1 MGTGRGIHGGRAREP
16 RTHAMQITFL
26 GAARTVTGAKYL
38 VEDGGTRILVDCGL
52 FQGEKALRLRNRAP
66 LPVPAA
72 SLAAVV
78 LTHAHLDHS
87 GYVPLLVAS
96 GYAGRVHCSEG
107 THELCRILLPDSGR
121 LQEEE
126 AAFANRHGY
135 SKHAPALPLY
145 TEAQAE
151 RSLGRFAPATFDTD
165 VAVAPGARV
174 RFRPA
179 GHILGASLV
188 TLTIRDTTIVFAGD
202 LGRPHDPVMCAP
214 APVAAADWLVVESTY
229 GDRLHEPG
237 DPAQKLAEIVSRTVA
252 RGGKVVIP
260 SFAVGRAQALLHAL
274 ARLKATGAIPPK
286 VPVYLDSPMATD
298 VTALY
303 MRFRAQHR
311 LSADACAAIGRSA
324 HLVTTPEQSRALDLQ
339 RMPMVI
345 IAASGMAT
353 GGRVL
358 HHLRALAGDPRNT
371 ILFSGY
377 QASGTRGAAIVS
389 GAPEVKMLGQWV
401 AIRAEVATLPGMSA
415 HADYAE
421 ILQWLRGFTS
431 APKATFVTHGEPAAA
446 EALRRRIVETLGWT
460 AEAPEYLQTV
470 SLD

>member
-1 MGTGRGIHGGRAREP
+1 
-16 RTHAMQITFL
+16 MQITFL
-26 GAARTVTGAKYL
+26 GATRTVTGAKYL
-38 VEDGGTRILVDCGL
+38 VEDGATRVLVDCGL
-52 FQGEKALRLRNRAP
+52 FQGEKALRLRNWAP
-66 LPVPAA
+66 LPVHPS

-87 GYVPLLVAS
+87 GYVPLLVARGFS
-96 GYAGRVHCSEG
+96 GRVHCSAG

-135 SKHAPALPLY
+135 SKHTPALPLY
-145 TEAQAE
+145 TEAQAQ
-151 RSLGRFAPATFDTD
+151 RCLGRFAPSAFDTD
-165 VAVAPGARV
+165 VAVAPNVSV

-179 GHILGASLV
+179 GHILGASTV
-188 TLTIRDTTIVFAGD
+188 TLTMRAATIAFSGD
-202 LGRPHDPVMCAP
+202 LGRPHDPVMRPP
-214 APVAAADWLVVESTY
+214 APLAAADWLVVESTY
-229 GDRLHEPG
+229 GDRLHDPG
-237 DPAQKLAEIVSRTVA
+237 DPEQALADVVNRTVA

-274 ARLKATGAIPPK
+274 ARLKARGAIPPT

-303 MRFRAQHR
+303 MRFRGQHR

-324 HLVTTPEQSRALDLQ
+324 HLVTTPEESRRLDEQ

-345 IAASGMAT
+345 IAASGMVT

-358 HHLRALAGDPRNT
+358 HHLRALAGDARNT
-371 ILFSGY
+371 ILFSGH
-377 QASGTRGAAIVS
+377 QANGTRGAAIAS

-401 AIRAEVATLPGMSA
+401 PIRAEVAMLQGLSA

-421 ILQWLRGFTS
+421 IMQWLRGFAA

-446 EALRRRIVETLGWT
+446 EALRRRIVETLGWR
-460 AEAPEYLQTV
+460 AETPEYLQTV
-470 SLD
+470 RLD

>member
-1 MGTGRGIHGGRAREP
+1 
-16 RTHAMQITFL
+16 MQITFL
-26 GAARTVTGAKYL
+26 GATRTVTGAKYL
-38 VEDGGTRILVDCGL
+38 VEDGATRILVDCGL
-52 FQGEKALRLRNRAP
+52 FQGEKALRLRNWAP
-66 LPVPAA
+66 LPVPPHTL
-72 SLAAVV
+72 SAVV

-87 GYVPLLVAS
+87 GYVPLLVQRGFRGAI
-96 GYAGRVHCSEG
+96 HCSEG

-145 TEAQAE
+145 TEAQAQ
-151 RSLGRFAPATFDTD
+151 RSLGRFVSAAFDRD
-165 VAVAPGARV
+165 VEVAPHAHV

-188 TLTIRDTTIVFAGD
+188 TLTVRDTTIVFTGD
-202 LGRPHDPVMCAP
+202 LGRPHDPVMRPP
-214 APVAAADWLVVESTY
+214 ATIASADYLVVESTY

-237 DPAQKLAEIVSRTVA
+237 DPTQALADVVNRTIA

-274 ARLKATGAIPPK
+274 ACLKAKGAVPPA

-303 MRFRAQHR
+303 VRLRRQHR
-311 LSADACAAIGRSA
+311 LSAEQCAAIGRSA
-324 HLVTTPEQSRALDLQ
+324 HLVTTPAQSRALDLQ
-339 RMPMVI
+339 RLPMVI

-401 AIRAEVATLPGMSA
+401 PIRAEVATLQGLSA
-415 HADYAE
+415 HADHAE
-421 ILQWLRGFTS
+421 ILQWLRGFDR
-431 APKATFVTHGEPAAA
+431 APKTTFVTHGEATAAD
-446 EALRRRIVETLGWT
+446 ALRQRIVAALGWKV
-460 AEAPEYLQTV
+460 EVPDYLQAV

>member
-1 MGTGRGIHGGRAREP
+1 
-16 RTHAMQITFL
+16 MQITFL
-26 GAARTVTGAKYL
+26 GATRTVTGAKYL
-38 VEDGGTRILVDCGL
+38 VEDGATRVLVDCGL
-52 FQGEKALRLRNRAP
+52 FQGEKALRLRNWAP
-66 LPVPAA
+66 LPVHPS

-87 GYVPLLVAS
+87 GYVPLLVARGFS
-96 GYAGRVHCSEG
+96 GRVHCSAG

-135 SKHAPALPLY
+135 SKHTPALPLY
-145 TEAQAE
+145 TEAQAQ
-151 RSLGRFAPATFDTD
+151 RCLGRFAPSAFDTD
-165 VAVAPGARV
+165 VAVAPNVSV

-179 GHILGASLV
+179 GHILGASTV
-188 TLTIRDTTIVFAGD
+188 TLTMRATTIAFSGD
-202 LGRPHDPVMCAP
+202 LGRPHDP
-214 APVAAADWLVVESTY
+214 
-229 GDRLHEPG
+229 G
-237 DPAQKLAEIVSRTVA
+237 DPEQALADVVNRTVA

-274 ARLKATGAIPPK
+274 ARLKARGAIPPT

-303 MRFRAQHR
+303 MRFRGQHR

-324 HLVTTPEQSRALDLQ
+324 HLVTTPEESRRLDEQ

-345 IAASGMAT
+345 IAASGMVT

-358 HHLRALAGDPRNT
+358 HHLRALAGDARNT
-371 ILFSGY
+371 ILFSGH
-377 QASGTRGAAIVS
+377 QANGTRGAAIAS

-401 AIRAEVATLPGMSA
+401 PIRAEVAMLQGLSA

-421 ILQWLRGFTS
+421 IMQWLRGFTA

-446 EALRRRIVETLGWT
+446 EALRQRIVETLGWR
-460 AEAPEYLQTV
+460 AETPEYLQTV
-470 SLD
+470 RLD

>member
-1 MGTGRGIHGGRAREP
+1 
-16 RTHAMQITFL
+16 MQITFL
-26 GAARTVTGAKYL
+26 GATRTVTGAKYL
-38 VEDGGTRILVDCGL
+38 VEDGATRILVDCGL
-52 FQGEKALRLRNRAP
+52 FQGEKALRLRNWAP
-66 LPVPAA
+66 LPVPPHTL
-72 SLAAVV
+72 SAVV

-87 GYVPLLVAS
+87 GYVPLLVQRGFRA
-96 GYAGRVHCSEG
+96 AIHCSEG
-107 THELCRILLPDSGR
+107 TRELCRILLPDSGR

-126 AAFANRHGY
+126 AAFANRHSY
-135 SKHAPALPLY
+135 SKHSPALPLY

-151 RSLGRFAPATFDTD
+151 RCLGKFAATAFDRD
-165 VAVAPGARV
+165 VAVAPHATV

-179 GHILGASLV
+179 GHILGASIV
-188 TLTIRDTTIVFAGD
+188 TLTVRDTTIVFTGD
-202 LGRPHDPVMCAP
+202 LGRPHDPVMRPP
-214 APVAAADWLVVESTY
+214 ATIASADYLVVESTY
-229 GDRLHEPG
+229 GDRLHDPG
-237 DPAQKLAEIVSRTVA
+237 DPAHALADVVTRTAA

-274 ARLKATGAIPPK
+274 ARLKAKGAIPPRI
-286 VPVYLDSPMATD
+286 PVYLDSPMATD

-303 MRFRAQHR
+303 MRLRGQHR
-311 LSADACAAIGRSA
+311 LTADECAEIGKSA
-324 HLVTTPEQSRALDLQ
+324 HLVTTPQQSRALDEQ

-377 QASGTRGAAIVS
+377 QASGTRGAAIAS
-389 GAPEVKMLGQWV
+389 GAPEVKMLGDWV
-401 AIRAEVATLPGMSA
+401 PIRAEVATLQGLSA

-421 ILQWLRGFTS
+421 ILQWLRGFAR
-431 APKATFVTHGEPAAA
+431 APKATFVTHGEAAAA
-446 EALRRRIVETLGWT
+446 EALRQRIVETLGWK